1 MPQMQATNLDLTM
14 LTAEIET
21 FPNVRL
27 DSVDAAKKAAWITAI
42 ETGSALKKDVLSNAQ
57 NTVTQLQID
66 NAAAAIRNARLA
78 MLGETPAVLDYTQL
92 NLLIK
97 TAETIDLNEVTD
109 ASKGTFAQD
118 LASAK
123 ALVNKALDQAHINAQ
138 AKALHASLLAL
149 RFTPDSKKLD
159 GLK

>member
-1 MPQMQATNLDLTM
+1 
-14 LTAEIET
+14 
-21 FPNVRL
+21 
-27 DSVDAAKKAAWITAI
+27 
-42 ETGSALKKDVLSNAQ
+42 
-57 NTVTQLQID
+57 
-66 NAAAAIRNARLA
+66 